1 MLHKLK
7 LYDNDYSVASELVHV
22 YSALDTR
29 LTQWKHTG
37 KSRGGG
43 GGGLSLIVVVGSEE
57 LTVRGIRCQR
67 QPGPLPLIKQRHGET
82 ACRNTERQKSALILQ
97 QPE

>member
-1 MLHKLK
+1 
-7 LYDNDYSVASELVHV
+7 VE
-22 YSALDTR
+22 T
-29 LTQWKHTG
+29 HTG

-82 ACRNTERQKSALILQ
+82 ACRNTERQKSALISSSSNLNNTNCSTVLY
-97 QPE
+97 

>member
-1 MLHKLK
+1 
-7 LYDNDYSVASELVHV
+7 
-22 YSALDTR
+22 
-29 LTQWKHTG
+29 
-37 KSRGGG
+37 
-43 GGGLSLIVVVGSEE
+43 LSLIVVVGSEE

-82 ACRNTERQKSALILQ
+82 ACKNTERQKSALILQ